1 MNRALHRLDLN
12 LLVTLQILLSER
24 SVTRAAKRL
33 SVTPSAVSK
42 SLTKLRHWFDDPLLV
57 RSPQDLLPTPLALA
71 LAEELAELFQLA
83 SSIVAKRNVEVPKG
97 V

>member
-57 RSPQDLLPTPLALA
+57 RSPQGLLPTPLALA
-71 LAEELAELFQLA
+71 TGRRVGRAVSVGQQY
-83 SSIVAKRNVEVPKG
+83 SG
-97 V
+97 QT